1 MERNISTS
9 GMINNTEAL
18 VFILSSPNPL
28 SYFLSKIEFI
38 LFWVV
43 GA

>member
-9 GMINNTEAL
+9 GMMTSTEAL
-18 VFILSSPNPL
+18 VLILSSPDPL
-28 SYFLSKIEFI
+28 SYFLWKTEFI

-43 GA
+43 GV